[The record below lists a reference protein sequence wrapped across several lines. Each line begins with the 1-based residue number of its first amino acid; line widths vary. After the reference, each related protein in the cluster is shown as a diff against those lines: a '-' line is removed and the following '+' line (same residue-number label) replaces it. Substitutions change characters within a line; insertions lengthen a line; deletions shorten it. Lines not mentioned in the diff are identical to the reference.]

1 MNEPLSE
8 KTQLKKQIEDEGLL
22 KIREDLHALVSY
34 FAQVLSDLNEDSV
47 AKILSLLEE
56 SMLENQ
62 DSKSEVPDEKLIQ
75 ALSILFQL
83 MNLVEENSAVQYRR
97 KLENKV
103 GASAIRGSWGE
114 TFERWKE
121 QGINEDQIANLL
133 PTLRIMPVLT
143 AHPTEAK
150 RISILELHRELY
162 LLLVKKEN
170 AIWSVMEKSVIDD
183 SIKAILERWWRSGEV
198 YLEKPTIASE
208 RNNVMHYFSRVF
220 PEALRL
226 SDKRLK
232 FTWKSSGFNA
242 KKLSLPEHYPMIEFG
257 SWVGGDR
264 DGHPY
269 VTAEITQ
276 NTLLV
281 HRKEALL
288 LLQKQLRELAAHFS
302 FSEANN
308 PVPSILSIAIEEQ
321 KQFLGEAGKKAIDR
335 NPREPWRQFLNLML
349 VKLEN
354 TITGQKHSEW
364 IYYPSASDLQKDLR
378 LLRISLM
385 EIDGV
390 QIVEELLFPVERQV
404 QCFGFHLAKL
414 DIRQNSDFHNKAL
427 EQMLQ
432 KAAFPDHDFT
442 NWSEEKKVAFI
453 SEELK
458 SNRPF
463 VVKGEPLEHEAE
475 QVLACF
481 RVLKEHIDLYGHE
494 GIGSLIVS
502 MTRGLSDLLIVY
514 LFMREVGMLN
524 VPIQVVP
531 LFETIDDLKISD
543 KVLDAYLS
551 HPMTQKH
558 KRLMPP
564 VQEVMLGYSD
574 SNKDGGIMASRWNIY
589 ETELQLTQIADKH
602 GIQLR
607 FFHGIGGTIS
617 RGGGKYHRFLES
629 MPQKS
634 LSGEIK
640 LTVQG
645 EAIAQQF
652 ANLLN
657 ATFNLEMLLSG
668 TALQASNKRYNNEVL
683 DYPTKAVEQLA
694 SITLGHYQDL
704 IQHPD
709 FIRFYGEATPIDV
722 LEQSKIGSRPSRRS
736 GKRSLADLRAIPWVY
751 SWKQSRFNIT
761 GWYGVGSGLRT
772 LQEQSPEL
780 YNQLKEYAQKW
791 PFLRYNLIQIETNL
805 LNADTEIMQTY
816 ADLVKDEQLRK
827 EIMGLI
833 LAEHTESVN
842 QIAALLGGNTDFRRF
857 TLLENAKLRKKPLRA
872 LHKLQISTLKEWRA
886 MKETSP
892 EKADHLLTLLLMIT
906 TALSGG
912 LKSTG

>member
-1 MNEPLSE
+1 MKEPLSE
-8 KTQLKKQIEDEGLL
+8 KKRLKTQIEDDGLQ
-22 KIREDLHALVSY
+22 KIREDLHSLVSY
-34 FAQVLSDLNEDSV
+34 FEQVLVDLNENSV
-47 AKILSLLEE
+47 AEILSLLEE
-56 SMLENQ
+56 SRFENK

-83 MNLVEENSAVQYRR
+83 MNLVEENSAVQFRR
-97 KLENKV
+97 KVENKV
-103 GASAIRGSWGE
+103 GASAIRGSWSE
-114 TFERWKE
+114 TFEKWKD
-121 QGINEDQIANLL
+121 QGVSEEQIAKLL

-170 AIWSVMEKSVIDD
+170 VIWSVMEKATIDD
-183 SIKAILERWWRSGEV
+183 SIKTLLERWWRSGEV
-198 YLEKPTIASE
+198 YLEKPKVTSE
-208 RNNVMHYFSRVF
+208 RSNVMHYFSRVF
-220 PEALRL
+220 PEALKI
-226 SDKRLK
+226 SDQRLK
-232 FTWKSSGFNA
+232 FTWKSFGFNP
-242 KKLSLPEHYPMIEFG
+242 KKLSLPEHYPVIDFG

-269 VTAEITQ
+269 VTAEVTQ
-276 NTLLV
+276 STLIE
-281 HRKEALL
+281 HRKEALH
-288 LLQKQLRELAAHFS
+288 LLQKQLKELAAHFT
-302 FSEANN
+302 FSETKN
-308 PVPSILSIAIEEQ
+308 PVPAILSIAIEDQ
-321 KQFLGEAGKKAIDR
+321 KQYFGEAGKNAVNR
-335 NPREPWRQFLNLML
+335 NPREPWRQFLNIMSL
-349 VKLEN
+349 KLEN
-354 TITGQKHSEW
+354 TINGVKHSPW
-364 IYYPSASDLQKDLR
+364 IYYPSAADLQKDLR

-385 EIDGV
+385 EIGGM

-414 DIRQNSDFHNKAL
+414 DIRQNSDFHSKAL

-432 KAAFPDHDFT
+432 KAAFPDASFT
-442 NWSEEKKVAFI
+442 EWDEEKKVAFI
-453 SEELK
+453 TEELK

-463 VVKGEPLEHEAE
+463 VVKGEPLEHEAD

-481 RVLKEHIDLYGHE
+481 RVLKDHIDQYGHE

-514 LFMREVGMLN
+514 LFMREVGILN

-531 LFETIDDLKISD
+531 LFETIEDLKESEKI
-543 KVLDAYLS
+543 LDAFLA

-589 ETELQLTQIADKH
+589 EAEKNLTTIADKH
-602 GIQLR
+602 NIELR

-629 MPQKS
+629 MPQGS
-634 LSGEIK
+634 VSGEIK

-668 TALQASNKRYNNEVL
+668 TALQTGLRRFKNEESA
-683 DYPTKAVEQLA
+683 YPLKSIEHLA
-694 SITLGHYQDL
+694 ELTLNHYQKL
-704 IQHPD
+704 INHPD
-709 FIRFYGEATPIDV
+709 FIQFYSEATPIDV
-722 LEQSKIGSRPSRRS
+722 LEQSKIGSRPSRRT
-736 GKRSLADLRAIPWVY
+736 GKRSLTDLRAIPWVF
-751 SWKQSRFNIT
+751 SWNQSRFKLT
-761 GWYGVGSGLRT
+761 GWYGVGTGLKNM
-772 LQEQSPEL
+772 QEQNPEL
-780 YNQLKEYAQKW
+780 FNQIREYAKKW
-791 PFLRYNLIQIETNL
+791 PFLHYTLIQVETNL
-805 LNADTEIMQTY
+805 LNADPEIMQSY
-816 ADLVKDEQLRK
+816 ANLVKDEQVRK
-827 EIMGLI
+827 ELMDMI
-833 LAEHTESVN
+833 LAEYSECVK
-842 QIAALLGGNTDFRRF
+842 QVAALLGENTNIRRVS
-857 TLLENAKLRKKPLRA
+857 LLDNVKRREKPLNA
-872 LHKLQISTLKEWRA
+872 LHKLQINKLKEWRA

-892 EKADHLLTLLLMIT
+892 EKADQLLTLLLMIT
-906 TALSGG
+906 TAISGG